1 MVGSRT
7 RKANNRRSG
16 FTLIELMVVIVIIAI
31 LMALILPAIGGAI
44 KNTRIAGVVNEI
56 NQLESAIA
64 KFKADHGIEPP
75 SSIVLCEKSG
85 DWTSN
90 QATINSGALI
100 RQIWPSY
107 DFGNHDINGNGTAD
121 GPVTLTLGECLVFF
135 LGGVNGND
143 TPGATAQNNIAGQ
156 IGPCTG
162 FSKNP
167 ASPFDRGGSSR
178 EAPLFEFVPSRFTDV
193 NGNGFPEYKDNLPSQ
208 TNPYIYYSGYDGQGY
223 ATTAGIGVVV
233 EFGSPGLTNPYV
245 QGSVL
250 TSQPWKPN
258 GHQIISPGYDRA
270 YGFGGPYLPK
280 TTNILPVASSGSPTA
295 LERQPEADN
304 ITNFSNGQLQP

>member
-7 RKANNRRSG
+7 RKTDDRRSG
-16 FTLIELMVVIVIIAI
+16 FTLIELMVVIVIISI

-56 NQLESAIA
+56 NQLDSAIA
-64 KFKADHGIEPP
+64 RFKADHGIEPP
-75 SSIVLCEKSG
+75 SSIVLCEKST

-90 QATINSGALI
+90 TSTINSAALI

-107 DFGNHDINGNGTAD
+107 DFGNHDINGNGTTTD
-121 GPVTLTLGECLVFF
+121 IITLSVGECLVFF

-143 TPGATAQNNIAGQ
+143 TPGTSAQNNIAGQ

-178 EAPLFEFVPSRFTDV
+178 EAPLFEFVPSRFTDI
-193 NGNGFPEYKDNLPSQ
+193 NKNGFPEYKDNLPSQ
-208 TNPYIYYSGYDGQGY
+208 TNPYLYYSGYDGQGY
-223 ATTAGIGVVV
+223 ATAT
-233 EFGSPGLTNPYV
+233 EFGGGALTSPYL
-245 QGSVL
+245 QGSTL

-280 TTNILPVASSGSPTA
+280 TTDPLPAASSGSPTIK
-295 LERQPEADN
+295 ERQPELDN

>member
-7 RKANNRRSG
+7 RKTDDRRSG

-31 LMALILPAIGGAI
+31 LMSLILPAVGGAI

-56 NQLESAIA
+56 SQLDSAIA

-75 SSIVLCEKSG
+75 SSIVLCEKG
-85 DWTSN
+85 ADWTSTT
-90 QATINSGALI
+90 ATKNSAALI

-107 DFGNHDINGNGTAD
+107 DFADHDINGNGTQTEII
-121 GPVTLTLGECLVFF
+121 TLSVGECLVFF

-143 TPGATAQNNIAGQ
+143 AATATAQNNIAGQ

-193 NGNGFPEYKDNLPSQ
+193 NKNGFPEYKDNLPSQ
-208 TNPYIYYSGYDGQGY
+208 TNPYLYYSGYDGQGY
-223 ATTAGIGVVV
+223 ATAT
-233 EFGSPGLTNPYV
+233 EFGGGALTSPYL
-245 QGSVL
+245 QGSQL
-250 TSQPWKPN
+250 TSQPWKPT

-270 YGFGGPYLPK
+270 YGYGGPYLPK
-280 TTNILPVASSGSPTA
+280 TTDPLPTASSGSPTIK
-295 LERQPEADN
+295 ERQPELDN

>member
-7 RKANNRRSG
+7 RKTDNRRSG

-31 LMALILPAIGGAI
+31 LMSLILPAIGGAI
-44 KNTRIAGVVNEI
+44 KNTRIAGVANEI
-56 NQLESAIA
+56 SQLDSAIA
-64 KFKADHGIEPP
+64 RFKADHGIEPP
-75 SSIVLCEKSG
+75 SSIVLCEKST
-85 DWTSN
+85 DWTSTK
-90 QATINSGALI
+90 ATINSAALI
-100 RQIWPSY
+100 RQIWPNY
-107 DFGNHDINGNGTAD
+107 DFGDHDINGNGTKTEII
-121 GPVTLTLGECLVFF
+121 TLSVGECLVFF

-143 TPGATAQNNIAGQ
+143 TPGTTAQNNIAGQ

-193 NGNGFPEYKDNLPSQ
+193 NKNGFPEYKDNLPSQ
-208 TNPYIYYSGYDGQGY
+208 TNPYLYYSGYDGQGY
-223 ATTAGIGVVV
+223 ATTT
-233 EFGSPGLTNPYV
+233 EFGGGGLTIPYL
-245 QGSVL
+245 QGAQL

-258 GHQIISPGYDRA
+258 GHQIISPGYDRV
-270 YGFGGPYLPK
+270 YGYGGPYLPK
-280 TTNILPVASSGSPTA
+280 TTDLLPTASSGSPTVK
-295 LERQPEADN
+295 ERAPEADN

>member
-1 MVGSRT
+1 MVGSRKRNT
-7 RKANNRRSG
+7 DDRRSG
-16 FTLIELMVVIVIIAI
+16 FTLIELMVVIVIISI

-56 NQLESAIA
+56 NQLDSAIA
-64 KFKADHGIEPP
+64 RFKADHGIEPP
-75 SSIVLCEKSG
+75 SSIVLCEKST

-90 QATINSGALI
+90 TSTINSAALI
-100 RQIWPSY
+100 RQIWPNY
-107 DFGNHDINGNGTAD
+107 DFGNHDINGNGTTTD
-121 GPVTLTLGECLVFF
+121 IITLSVGECLVFF

-143 TPGATAQNNIAGQ
+143 TPGTTAQNNIAGQ

-178 EAPLFEFVPSRFTDV
+178 EAPLFEFVPSRLTDV
-193 NGNGFPEYKDNLPSQ
+193 NKNGFPEYKDNLPSQ

-223 ATTAGIGVVV
+223 ANNGTGVAG
-233 EFGSPGLTNPYV
+233 EFGSPGLTIPYL
-245 QGSVL
+245 QGSTL

-280 TTNILPVASSGSPTA
+280 TTDPLPAASSSSPTVK
-295 LERQPEADN
+295 ERQPELDN

>member
-7 RKANNRRSG
+7 RKTDDRRSG

-56 NQLESAIA
+56 NQLDSAIA

-75 SSIVLCEKSG
+75 SSIVLCEKG
-85 DWTSN
+85 TDWTSTT
-90 QATINSGALI
+90 ATKNSAALI
-100 RQIWPSY
+100 RQIWPNY
-107 DFGNHDINGNGTAD
+107 DFGDHDINGNGTKTEII
-121 GPVTLTLGECLVFF
+121 TLSVGECLVFF

-143 TPGATAQNNIAGQ
+143 ATGPTAQNNIAGQ

-193 NGNGFPEYKDNLPSQ
+193 NKNGFPEYKDNLPSQ
-208 TNPYIYYSGYDGQGY
+208 TNPYLYYSGYDGQGY
-223 ATTAGIGVVV
+223 ATAS
-233 EFGSPGLTNPYV
+233 EFGGGALTSPYL
-245 QGSVL
+245 QGSQL

-270 YGFGGPYLPK
+270 YGYGGPYLPK
-280 TTNILPVASSGSPTA
+280 TTDPLPTASSGSPTIK
-295 LERQPEADN
+295 ERQPELDN